1 MDNLMLITVIE
12 TKLYLP
18 LEVKKDRVCYCLAI
32 HNLEDLLENK
42 EKLCIEQFKLRNVE
56 WYDIVSPFDFDRVNT
71 WFLKQ
76 KLVYEKKYS
85 WQLDLRNINMMP
97 NVCDYF
103 GKKFSEMRIGEWYT
117 NAVKTFYYMKID
129 AMTFEQS
136 LPQYVVVGIPLFRL
150 TDLKEYSKKL
160 EYLNTRH
167 AKPARVYISPVGWE
181 KTSDNVSG
189 YLVKNKL
196 VDELNLWYN
205 KSVFRDVKDTD
216 KITECDEETYYM
228 QYKNQLD
235 NETFR
240 LFEKYWMPKLFRN
253 TFILLLGIKKED
265 YQKVLQCM
273 KQEKELQF
281 GAVFR
286 RLNVRVGYYNSKTKR
301 VEETRFND
309 IVNNWYLHY
318 LQHNSQGFKDCRAFC
333 TSSAYHKLVPAD
345 YVIDIKF
352 A

>member
-1 MDNLMLITVIE
+1 MRAD
-12 TKLYLP
+12 
-18 LEVKKDRVCYCLAI
+18 LEYGDIIYRKK
-32 HNLEDLLENK
+32 NNK
-42 EKLCIEQFKLRNVE
+42 
-56 WYDIVSPFDFDRVNT
+56 Y
-71 WFLKQ
+71 
-76 KLVYEKKYS
+76 
-85 WQLDLRNINMMP
+85 
-97 NVCDYF
+97 YF
-103 GKKFSEMRIGEWYT
+103 YIFVQY
-117 NAVKTFYYMKID
+117 

-150 TDLKEYSKKL
+150 TDLKEYSQKL

-167 AKPARVYISPVGWE
+167 TKPARVYISPVGWE
-181 KTSDNVSG
+181 KTSDNVRG

-205 KSVFRDVKDTD
+205 KSVFKDVQNTD
-216 KITECDEETYYM
+216 KITDCDEETYYM

-235 NETFR
+235 NATFR
-240 LFEKYWMPKLFRN
+240 LFENYWLPKLFRN
-253 TFILLLGIKKED
+253 TFILLIGIKKED
-265 YQKVLQCM
+265 YQKSLQCM

-301 VEETRFND
+301 VEEARFND

-318 LQHNSQGFKDCRAFC
+318 LQHNSPGFKDCHAFY
-333 TSSAYHKLVPAD
+333 TSSTYDKLVQTD
-345 YVIDIKF
+345 YVINIKF